1 MSSPANRL
9 KQGLDDLRGALAA
22 APIDQDVKAARLAW
36 ILATPRE
43 TYQADRGRVRT
54 MKQGALVLLVA
65 VVAAVLWQFG
75 PDAAAGAGQAGLDA
89 ARWLGRT
96 GGALWD
102 GLTWRWP

>member
-1 MSSPANRL
+1 
-9 KQGLDDLRGALAA
+9 
-22 APIDQDVKAARLAW
+22 
-36 ILATPRE
+36 
-43 TYQADRGRVRT
+43 